1 MQTYRSAN
9 LQTDHMVS
17 QSEVARM
24 LNVSER
30 SVSGHGAGHEAS
42 NVYAIKRSTI
52 PVVNWPNHR
61 PPNPVRLG
69 YHCLGR
75 YIPPFVLDANAI
87 VAILGFPIRV
97 QHDTTISIGET
108 GALGAHPLDLSN
120 CNWVCS
126 GAGGWRTISP
136 APSAR
141 VGFNRLLRHAQSGV
155 S

>member
-69 YHCLGR
+69 YHGLGR

-97 QHDTTISIGET
+97 QHDTTISIGAT
-108 GALGAHPLDLSN
+108 GALAARKLFKPWLE
-120 CNWVCS
+120 
-126 GAGGWRTISP
+126 R
-136 APSAR
+136 R
-141 VGFNRLLRHAQSGV
+141 VGKAPVGITSIRRLQDQQDGNKDGREP
-155 S
+155 